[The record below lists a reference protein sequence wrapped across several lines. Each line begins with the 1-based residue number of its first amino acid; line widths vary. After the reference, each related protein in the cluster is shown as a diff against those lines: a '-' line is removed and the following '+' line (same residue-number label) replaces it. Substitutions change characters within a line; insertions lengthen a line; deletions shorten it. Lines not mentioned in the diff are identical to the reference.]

1 MPTSMHFFL
10 SFVLALLIVA
20 PTAIP
25 AAAQPRSDTLLR
37 EEIAGAI
44 EAADLPIGL
53 FDVEVRDGVAI
64 LSGEV
69 LDEATRTRVVEIAL
83 FVEGVTAVETDIEVL
98 QSELAEDPAEDPAE
112 ESDASE
118 DSVSATA
125 EAEARPTSPS
135 TSPSTP
141 PSGAPTRP
149 DEAVRADIQRE
160 IARADL
166 EGNDPQV
173 QVADGVARL
182 TGQVASAWEWRDLVE
197 RIESVEGVQAVD
209 ADLEVAEP
217 ESMDDLVEGIRNAV
231 LRYPYYTV
239 FDDIN
244 FGMEEPYEVILLGAV
259 TEPFKKTEIEKRV
272 AQVFGVRR
280 VDNRIEV
287 LPLSPN
293 DQDIRRALFYRIYR
307 DPRFSDRA
315 NQINPPI
322 HLVVSRGVVAL
333 TGVVRSAIESRIVE
347 SIARS
352 TPGVFRVINRL
363 EH

>member
-1 MPTSMHFFL
+1 M
-10 SFVLALLIVA
+10 
-20 PTAIP
+20 
-25 AAAQPRSDTLLR
+25 
-37 EEIAGAI
+37 
-44 EAADLPIGL
+44 
-53 FDVEVRDGVAI
+53 
-64 LSGEV
+64 
-69 LDEATRTRVVEIAL
+69 
-83 FVEGVTAVETDIEVL
+83 
-98 QSELAEDPAEDPAE
+98 
-112 ESDASE
+112 
-118 DSVSATA
+118 
-125 EAEARPTSPS
+125 
-135 TSPSTP
+135 
-141 PSGAPTRP
+141 
-149 DEAVRADIQRE
+149 RADIQRE

-322 HLVVSRGVVAL
+322 HLVVSRGGGADRRRPERHRIADRGVHRPQHAGRLPRHQPTRTL
-333 TGVVRSAIESRIVE
+333 TRPAGAGPPPRPRGRQSSSGGFGTGGSGTVVRVRFGGRALQSSFF
-347 SIARS
+347 RS
-352 TPGVFRVINRL
+352 TRK
-363 EH
+363 